1 MPQSSQN
8 TNRKQTYMH
17 FGRKVNVLFA
27 DGKWYEGEFTGK
39 DPKTEY
45 WLTEDSIEDPQCDKE
60 YKLLN

>member
-1 MPQSSQN
+1 
-8 TNRKQTYMH
+8 MH